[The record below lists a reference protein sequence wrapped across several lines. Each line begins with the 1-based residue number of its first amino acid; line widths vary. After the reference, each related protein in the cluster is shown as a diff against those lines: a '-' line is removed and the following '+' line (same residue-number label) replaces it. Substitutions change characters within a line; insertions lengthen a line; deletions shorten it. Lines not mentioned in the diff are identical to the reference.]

1 MLTYAGVCWRMLAC
15 AGVCWRVLACA
26 AGYVFKKMNV
36 GPSNF
41 GPFLRVNKESMQVGV
56 GLLLA
61 IDGGAWQVYLAAA
74 NYPLCYRR
82 RRLVGT
88 LLAVYL
94 LYLNKSTNTDAALGS
109 GTDRLTSSRSR
120 SRTANTR

>member
-1 MLTYAGVCWRMLAC
+1 MRTYADVCGRMLTYAGVCWCM
-15 AGVCWRVLACA
+15 LACA

-41 GPFLRVNKESMQVGV
+41 GPFLRVNKESMRVGV

-74 NYPLCYRR
+74 N
-82 RRLVGT
+82 
-88 LLAVYL
+88 
-94 LYLNKSTNTDAALGS
+94 
-109 GTDRLTSSRSR
+109 
-120 SRTANTR
+120 